1 MKATLILLAAA
12 AASAN
17 GACTTC
23 CLYKKHTTDASK
35 YCDDAVLSSAQEARV
50 CCKSG
55 ETCCKYAA
63 FAASK
68 ATCCTDKTHT
78 CTSEVCVPKTV
89 TVQPTPAPT
98 VRKSILSNAQSTATA
113 APVMEGF
120 AGASCRDNCGKKN
133 RVTAPLVNNQLNM
146 FNYQYSN
153 AWPAANFATAPAAQ
167 AAAGRRQATANQF
180 ATQFQFAYPTTTAA
194 TNTNFYFP
202 TAAPAAR
209 GEAAATTSFQQF
221 PQYVNYQAPQCS
233 CDSECTRYNDCCS
246 DYSYYCP
253 RGGSSSSARPT
264 TNVATTSDTCDFA
277 AVRAGAYAALAKANQ
292 AALFL
297 QSKSTQEYDIEMSF
311 EGDVEVRAA
320 MLSANHATKA
330 SYASKGALQAVK
342 SAKAAAKAA
351 NQARDNALLPTL
363 FAKSSVVQIECKL
376 AQANT
381 QMAMDLAA
389 RVEPFVESMLKPA
402 ASRRRLLAND
412 KDDDAMDALLEK
424 AETYETLATKWS
436 DKASVYG
443 AVTALLERAE
453 AQWKYISAAGAK
465 ATELEK
471 TSGVKGDNKDA
482 SAAKTHQT
490 KACELVQDIAKGDT
504 TKFTDTAND
513 DEEYELSVKSTY
525 SAIIDLLKSAQSAS
539 ETLTED
545 ARDAFYKAEASFH
558 MIQSVYITVHRIL
571 TDTEYRQGNLNKKY
585 SSYTD
590 TQLAKDEPTA
600 EATWNSYPVIETASD
615 EAFTEKLGTTEGCA
629 FTDVTITEVA
639 NTGCFPSAEGKVG
652 RYIPCSNLPYI
663 GSGFTV
669 ATSTACQEEDADYT
683 ATFTLGSSSSARDPL
698 ADADNT
704 FAKTRVWA
712 VSKDGTE
719 INQGSDDVDYG
730 LYRPYRIAVDG
741 LTTLVSK
748 FGDSADTTY
757 DAFLAYSEGKAF
769 DKIKEAVDDIEDVTV
784 TSRAPTAS
792 PTVTTTTR

>member
-23 CLYKKHTTDASK
+23 CLFKKHATTASK

-98 VRKSILSNAQSTATA
+98 VRKSILSNAQSAATA
-113 APVMEGF
+113 APVSEGF
-120 AGASCRDNCGKKN
+120 MGASCRDNCGKKN

-180 ATQFQFAYPTTTAA
+180 QFAYPTTTAA

-202 TAAPAAR
+202 TATAAPAAR
-209 GEAAATTSFQQF
+209 GEAAATTPFQF
-221 PQYVNYQAPQCS
+221 PQYVNYAPPQCS

-253 RGGSSSSARPT
+253 RGGSTSSARPT
-264 TNVATTSDTCDFA
+264 TNTATTSDTCDFA

-292 AALFL
+292 ATLYL
-297 QSKSTQEYDIEMSF
+297 QSKTTQEYDVEMSF
-311 EGDVEVRAA
+311 EGDADVRAA
-320 MLSANHATKA
+320 MLTEHHAKKA
-330 SYASKGALQAVK
+330 SYASKGSLQAVK

-402 ASRRRLLAND
+402 VASRRRLLAND

-424 AETYETLATKWS
+424 AQTYETLATKWS
-436 DKASVYG
+436 DKAKIYG
-443 AVTALLERAE
+443 AITSLLERAE

-482 SAAKTHQT
+482 AAAKTHQT
-490 KACELVQDIAKGDT
+490 KACELVQEIAKGDT
-504 TKFTDTAND
+504 AKFKDTANNN
-513 DEEYELSVKSTY
+513 EEYELSVKSTY
-525 SAIIDLLKSAQSAS
+525 TAIIDLLKSAQSAS

-545 ARDAFYKAEASFH
+545 ARDAFYKAETSFH

-571 TDTEYRQGNLNKKY
+571 TDTAYRQGNLNKKY
-585 SSYTD
+585 ADYSTIE
-590 TQLAKDEPTA
+590 LAKSSPTA
-600 EATWNSYPVIETASD
+600 KTTWNSYPAIETASD
-615 EAFTEKLGTTEGCA
+615 EAFADKLGTTEGCA
-629 FTDVTITEVA
+629 FTSPTLNEQS
-639 NTGCFPSAEGKVG
+639 NLGCFPTTKDKKP
-652 RYIPCSNLPYI
+652 RYIPCSAIPYI
-663 GSGFTV
+663 GSGFKV
-669 ATSTACQEEDADYT
+669 ATAAACQKADGDYKT
-683 ATFTLGSSSSARDPL
+683 EFTLGSSSSARVAL
-698 ADADNT
+698 ADSEST
-704 FAKTRVWA
+704 FLKLRNWA

-719 INQGSDDVDYG
+719 INQGSNDVDYG

-748 FGDSADTTY
+748 FGDSADATY

-769 DKIKEAVDDIEDVTV
+769 DKIEETVKKIEDVKIA
-784 TSRAPTAS
+784 SRAPTAS
-792 PTVTTTTR
+792 PTVTAAR